1 MRMSTRIAK
10 DLASAG
16 PKDLI
21 HVDHRGRVRGPGR
34 VKILRGV
41 YWGLLVAILLVEA
54 VLGYAL
60 FGPAGLSIAFAL
72 TLLVAWRAS
81 KQLALAGATD
91 ALSAQRYDE
100 ADEAFA
106 KLAASKILPRLF
118 RPIALGRQAQAREK
132 AGDLEGALK
141 LCREAI
147 ALYGKSQHAE
157 ARLARYQEARLLLR
171 LRRLDEAS
179 ALLAGFE
186 EPEGELFRLHHH
198 TNALRLAFLRG
209 RHDLS
214 DERLHELSTFAL
226 EINLAAP
233 LIGLLGWAF
242 AEKGDEDMAELMRET
257 ALDRDDDGAEERFE
271 ELWAWLRH
279 GEPPKARVELEA
291 EEELELTG
299 DRSSSRA
306 RCVE

>member
-1 MRMSTRIAK
+1 MSSRIAK

-34 VKILRGV
+34 VKVIRGI

-60 FGPAGLSIAFAL
+60 FGPAGLSIALAL

-81 KQLALAGATD
+81 KQLALAGATS
-91 ALSAQRYDE
+91 ALSERRYEE

-106 KLAASKILPRLF
+106 KLAASRILPRLF
-118 RPIALGRQAQAREK
+118 RPIALGRQAQAKEK
-132 AGDLEGALK
+132 AGDLAGALK
-141 LCREAI
+141 LCRKAM
-147 ALYGKSQHAE
+147 AAYGKAKHAE

-171 LRRLDEAS
+171 LGELDVAS
-179 ALLAGFE
+179 ALISSFE

-209 RHDLS
+209 HHDLS
-214 DERLHELSTFAL
+214 DERLHELATFAL

-233 LIGLLGWAF
+233 LIGLIGWAF
-242 AEKGDEDMAELMRET
+242 AKNGDEDMAELMRDT

-279 GEPPKARVELEA
+279 GEEPAKVRVSVAEEAELEA
-291 EEELELTG
+291 TDG
-299 DRSSSRA
+299 RGATRA
-306 RCVE
+306 RQKP